1 MMTTDNDYD
10 GYDDKTHLTSLL
22 RGLRANIRKMLKRV
36 PDTYILSVRSYC
48 YYSRHCCYLNRW

>member
-36 PDTYILSVRSYC
+36 PDTYILSVRSIIC
-48 YYSRHCCYLNRW
+48 S